1 MKTGKVY
8 LIGAGPGDL
17 PQQCSVETTLAELPA
32 ARQAHDIGNPAIVIN
47 GDVVEIAASRSTNSA
62 ILEAQL

>member
-17 PQQCSVETTLAELPA
+17 PQQCSVETALAELPA
-32 ARQAHDIGNPAIVIN
+32 AVQAHGIGSPAIVIN
-47 GDVVEIAASRSTNSA
+47 ADVVGIAASLSTNSE
-62 ILEAQL
+62 ILETQL